1 MRGPSPLICIS
12 MAIQPCLSAATQ
24 PAAQQPIRQDVV
36 GERGGTHPL
45 TLRPWAAKSIS
56 LQGVLMA
63 SAPLPLGPA
72 PIQFGTDGWRGV
84 LGVDITV
91 ERLLPVATAAA
102 QELAHRAP
110 EGLDSRTVV
119 IGYDR
124 RFLAPE
130 LAEAIA
136 AAVRGCELEPLL
148 TDTAVPTPA
157 CSWAVVERQALGA
170 LVITASHNPPEWLG
184 LKIKGPFGGSVEGD
198 FTAAVERRLA
208 AGGITTPIQTEV
220 ARFPGRDEH
229 LNGLRRKL
237 DLAPIMAGL
246 KAMKLKVIVDPMH
259 GSAAGCVSDLF
270 GPASAGWIEE
280 IRSERNPLFGGNPPE
295 PLAPYL
301 QELIAAVRASTAAG
315 TPAVGLVFDGDGDR
329 IAAIDETGRFC
340 STQLLMPLLID
351 HLARARALPGS
362 IVKTV
367 SGSDLMRLVAE
378 AQGRDV
384 LELAVGF
391 KYIAAEMLAG
401 DVLIGGEESG
411 GVGFGMH
418 LPERDAL
425 YAAVLV
431 LEALVEGGQP
441 LGARLT
447 ALQNQHGGASH
458 YDRLDLRL
466 ANMEARERLEQIL
479 AKATPKTVAGE
490 NVREVI
496 RTDGIKLRMGP
507 SHWLML
513 RFSGTEPLLRLYC
526 EAPDVDR
533 VHAVL
538 AWAQH
543 FAEAA

>member
-1 MRGPSPLICIS
+1 
-12 MAIQPCLSAATQ
+12 
-24 PAAQQPIRQDVV
+24 
-36 GERGGTHPL
+36 
-45 TLRPWAAKSIS
+45 
-56 LQGVLMA
+56 MA

-198 FTAAVERRLA
+198 FTAAVERRLD
-208 AGGITTPIQTEV
+208 AGGITIPIQAEV
-220 ARFPGRDEH
+220 ARFPGREEH

-270 GPASAGWIEE
+270 GPAGAGWIEE
-280 IRSERNPLFGGNPPE
+280 IRSERDPLFGGHPPE

-301 QELIAAVRASTAAG
+301 QQLIAAVRTSTAAG

-391 KYIAAEMLAG
+391 KYIAAEMLTG

-447 ALQNQHGGASH
+447 ALQDQHGGASH

-466 ANMEARERLEQIL
+466 ANMEARQRLEQIL
-479 AKATPKTVAGE
+479 AKATPKAVAGE
-490 NVREVI
+490 AVQEVI

-526 EAPDVDR
+526 EAPDPDR

>member
-1 MRGPSPLICIS
+1 
-12 MAIQPCLSAATQ
+12 MAT
-24 PAAQQPIRQDVV
+24 
-36 GERGGTHPL
+36 
-45 TLRPWAAKSIS
+45 
-56 LQGVLMA
+56 
-63 SAPLPLGPA
+63 APLPLGPS
-72 PIQFGTDGWRGV
+72 PIKFGTDGWRGI

-91 ERLLPVATAAA
+91 ERLLPVAAAAA

-110 EGLDSRTVV
+110 ADLDSRTVV

-148 TDTAVPTPA
+148 TSTPVPTPA
-157 CSWAVVERQALGA
+157 CSWAVVERRALGA

-184 LKIKGPFGGSVEGD
+184 LKIKGPFGGSVEAD
-198 FTAAVERRLA
+198 FTAAVETRLA
-208 AGGITTPIQTEV
+208 AGGITAPIPGSV
-220 ARFPGRDEH
+220 ARFDGRSEH
-229 LNGLRRKL
+229 LDGLRRKL
-237 DLAPIMAGL
+237 ELPALVQGL
-246 KAMKLKVIVDPMH
+246 KAMNLKVIVDPMH
-259 GSAAGCVSDLF
+259 GSAAGCVSDLL
-270 GPASAGWIEE
+270 GDDAAGTVEE
-280 IRSERNPLFGGNPPE
+280 IRSDRNPLFGGNPPE

-301 QELIAAVRASTAAG
+301 SDLIAAVQASTAAG

-329 IAAIDETGRFC
+329 IAAVDENGRFC

-351 HLARARALPGS
+351 HLARARQLPGTV
-362 IVKTV
+362 VKTV

-378 AQGRDV
+378 GQGREV

-391 KYIAAEMLAG
+391 KYIATEMLNG
-401 DVLIGGEESG
+401 EVLIGGEESG

-425 YAAVLV
+425 FAAMLV

-441 LGARLT
+441 LGSRLN
-447 ALQNQHGGASH
+447 ALQQQHGGASH

-466 ANMEARERLEQIL
+466 ADMEARRRLEALL
-479 AKATPKTVAGE
+479 ASATPQEVAGAA
-490 NVREVI
+490 VIEVI
-496 RTDGIKLRMGP
+496 NTDGIKLRMGA

-526 EAPDVDR
+526 EAPDADR
-533 VHAVL
+533 VAEVL
-538 AWAQH
+538 AWAKT

>member
-1 MRGPSPLICIS
+1 MS
-12 MAIQPCLSAATQ
+12 
-24 PAAQQPIRQDVV
+24 
-36 GERGGTHPL
+36 
-45 TLRPWAAKSIS
+45 
-56 LQGVLMA
+56 
-63 SAPLPLGPA
+63 SAPLPLRAA
-72 PIQFGTDGWRGV
+72 PIKFGTDGWRGV

-91 ERLLPVATAAA
+91 ERLLPVAAAAA

-110 EGLDSRTVV
+110 ANLDSRTVV

-136 AAVRGCELEPLL
+136 AAVHGCELEPLL
-148 TDTAVPTPA
+148 TTSAVPTPA
-157 CSWAVVERQALGA
+157 CSWAVVEHKALGA

-198 FTAAVERRLA
+198 FTATVERRLA
-208 AGGITTPIQTEV
+208 AGGITAPIQKPV
-220 ARFPGRDEH
+220 PRFDGRGEH
-229 LNGLRRKL
+229 LAGLRSKMQL
-237 DLAPIMAGL
+237 DRLVAGL
-246 KAMKLKVIVDPMH
+246 RAMNLKLFVDPMH
-259 GSAAGCVSDLF
+259 GSAAGCVSELL
-270 GPASAGWIEE
+270 GPDAADWVEE

-301 QELIAAVRASTAAG
+301 SELIAAVQASTAAG
-315 TPAVGLVFDGDGDR
+315 IPAVGLVFDGDGDR
-329 IAAIDETGRFC
+329 IAAVDETGRFC

-351 HLARARALPGS
+351 HLARARQLPGS
-362 IVKTV
+362 VVKTV

-378 AQGRDV
+378 GQGREV

-391 KYIAAEMLAG
+391 KYIASEMLAG

-425 YAAVLV
+425 FAAMLI
-431 LEALVEGGQP
+431 LEALVEGGLP
-441 LGARLT
+441 LGARIN
-447 ALQNQHGGASH
+447 ALQQCHGGSSH

-466 ANMEARERLEQIL
+466 PDMDARRRLESLL
-479 AKATPKTVAGE
+479 AATTPKEIAG
-490 NVREVI
+490 VPVQDVI
-496 RTDGIKLRMGP
+496 TTDGIKLRMGP

-526 EAPDVDR
+526 EAPDAER

-538 AWAQH
+538 SWAQR

>member
-1 MRGPSPLICIS
+1 
-12 MAIQPCLSAATQ
+12 
-24 PAAQQPIRQDVV
+24 
-36 GERGGTHPL
+36 
-45 TLRPWAAKSIS
+45 
-56 LQGVLMA
+56 MA
-63 SAPLPLGPA
+63 SAPLRLTPA
-72 PIQFGTDGWRGV
+72 PIKFGTDGWRGV

-91 ERLLPVATAAA
+91 ERLLPVAAAAA

-110 EGLDSRTVV
+110 EGCTSRTVV

-148 TDTAVPTPA
+148 SETAVPTPA
-157 CSWAVVERQALGA
+157 CSWAVVERKALGA

-198 FTAAVERRLA
+198 FTAAVEQRLA
-208 AGGITTPIQTEV
+208 VAGITVPIQSAVE
-220 ARFPGRDEH
+220 RFDGRAEH
-229 LNGLRRKL
+229 LDGLRRKL
-237 DLAPIMAGL
+237 DLAALVRGL
-246 KAMKLKVIVDPMH
+246 TAMKLKVIVDPMH
-259 GSAAGCVSDLF
+259 GSAAGCVPELLGADAADLV
-270 GPASAGWIEE
+270 EE
-280 IRSERNPLFGGNPPE
+280 IRSDRDPLFGGNPPE

-301 QELIAAVRASTAAG
+301 SELIGAVRASTAAG

-329 IAAIDETGRFC
+329 IAAVDETGRFC

-351 HLARARALPGS
+351 HLARARQLQGS
-362 IVKTV
+362 VVKTV

-378 AQGRDV
+378 GQGREV

-391 KYIAAEMLAG
+391 KYIAAEMLTG
-401 DVLIGGEESG
+401 EVLIGGEESG

-425 YAAVLV
+425 FAAMLV

-441 LGARLT
+441 LGARLE
-447 ALQNQHGGASH
+447 ALQQQHGGASH

-466 ANMEARERLEQIL
+466 ADMEARRRLESLL
-479 AKATPKTVAGE
+479 AKATPAEVAGMP
-490 NVREVI
+490 VQEVI
-496 RTDGIKLRMGP
+496 TTDGIKLRMGA

-526 EAPDVDR
+526 EAPDADR
-533 VHAVL
+533 VVAVL
-538 AWAQH
+538 AWAKR

>member
-1 MRGPSPLICIS
+1 
-12 MAIQPCLSAATQ
+12 
-24 PAAQQPIRQDVV
+24 
-36 GERGGTHPL
+36 
-45 TLRPWAAKSIS
+45 
-56 LQGVLMA
+56 MA
-63 SAPLPLGPA
+63 SAPLRLTPA
-72 PIQFGTDGWRGV
+72 PIKFGTDGWRGV

-91 ERLLPVATAAA
+91 ERLLPVAAAAA

-110 EGLDSRTVV
+110 EDCTSRTVV

-148 TDTAVPTPA
+148 TETAVPTPA
-157 CSWAVVERQALGA
+157 CSWAVVERKALGA

-198 FTAAVERRLA
+198 FTAAVEQRLA
-208 AGGITTPIQTEV
+208 VAGITVPMQTSVE
-220 ARFPGRDEH
+220 RFDGRGEH
-229 LNGLRRKL
+229 LEGLRQKL
-237 DLAPIMAGL
+237 DLAALVRGL

-259 GSAAGCVSDLF
+259 GSAAGCVPELL
-270 GPASAGWIEE
+270 GAEAAGLVEE
-280 IRSERNPLFGGNPPE
+280 IRSHRDPLFGGNPPE

-301 QELIAAVRASTAAG
+301 SELIAAVRASTESG

-329 IAAIDETGRFC
+329 IAAVDETGRFC

-351 HLARARALPGS
+351 HLARARQLPGS
-362 IVKTV
+362 VVKTV

-378 AQGRDV
+378 GQGREV

-391 KYIAAEMLAG
+391 KYIAAEMLTG
-401 DVLIGGEESG
+401 EVLIGGEESG

-425 YAAVLV
+425 FAAMLV
-431 LEALVEGGQP
+431 LEALVEGRKP
-441 LGARLT
+441 LGARLE
-447 ALQNQHGGASH
+447 ALQQQHGGSSH

-466 ANMEARERLEQIL
+466 ADMEARRRLESLL
-479 AKATPKTVAGE
+479 AQATPAEVAGMP
-490 NVREVI
+490 VQEVI
-496 RTDGIKLRMGP
+496 TTDGIKLRMGA

-526 EAPDVDR
+526 EAPDADR
-533 VHAVL
+533 VDAVL
-538 AWAQH
+538 AWAKR

>member
-1 MRGPSPLICIS
+1 
-12 MAIQPCLSAATQ
+12 
-24 PAAQQPIRQDVV
+24 
-36 GERGGTHPL
+36 
-45 TLRPWAAKSIS
+45 
-56 LQGVLMA
+56 MA

-198 FTAAVERRLA
+198 FTAAVERRLD
-208 AGGITTPIQTEV
+208 AGGITIPIQAEV
-220 ARFPGRDEH
+220 ARFPGREEH

-259 GSAAGCVSDLF
+259 GSAAGCISDLF
-270 GPASAGWIEE
+270 GPAGAGWIEE
-280 IRSERNPLFGGNPPE
+280 IRSERDPLFGGHPPE

-301 QELIAAVRASTAAG
+301 QQLIAAVRTSTAAG
-315 TPAVGLVFDGDGDR
+315 TPAVGIVFDGDGDR

-391 KYIAAEMLAG
+391 KYIAAEMLTG
-401 DVLIGGEESG
+401 EVLIGGEESG

-447 ALQNQHGGASH
+447 ALQDQHGGASH

-466 ANMEARERLEQIL
+466 ANMEARQRLEQIL
-479 AKATPKTVAGE
+479 AKATPKAVAGE
-490 NVREVI
+490 AVQEVI

-526 EAPDVDR
+526 EGPDPDR